1 MKQYYGIIELGT
13 IENVGENANQID
25 LITAQFVHY
34 PDCQQL
40 TIWLPQ
46 YGRQGYGNIRL
57 INNRTKAII
66 DDKPVADRL
75 NGSVQILWDTLEIA
89 PSDYTIEIEHP
100 KGGKH
105 ILPFKKYAKGK
116 KINKENPLLL
126 PKQQQE
132 TPSLHDRDASTLWK
146 TYTDGFGNTLPNEDL
161 ILREQVT
168 KQLIAQFT
176 RRIEYEGS
184 FRAGYII
191 YIEGDLRLKF
201 SHEMGGGNC
210 KFYIDVPTEST
221 WEVTTKTPLS
231 KREDIVAFVARAVQS
246 DHASNWQ
253 YEIREDS
260 IYYY

>member
-1 MKQYYGIIELGT
+1 MKQHYGIIELGT
-13 IENVGENANQID
+13 IENIGEKANEIN
-25 LITAQFVHY
+25 LIKAQFVHY

-57 INNRTKAII
+57 INNKTKTVV

-75 NGSVQILWDTLEIA
+75 NGSIQILWDTLDIP

-116 KINKENPLLL
+116 EEKKAEYIPVPEGY
-126 PKQQQE
+126 QD
-132 TPSLHDRDASTLWK
+132 TPSVPK
-146 TYTDGFGNTLPNEDL
+146 TYKDGFGNPIPNEDL
-161 ILREQVT
+161 ILREELAKKLT
-168 KQLIAQFT
+168 TMFARHI
-176 RRIEYEGS
+176 RYEGS
-184 FRAGYII
+184 FRAGNVI
-191 YIEGDLRLKF
+191 YIEGDLRLTF

-210 KFYIDVPTEST
+210 KFYIDIPTEST
-221 WEVTTKTPLS
+221 WEAATKTPLS
-231 KREDIVAFVARAVQS
+231 RRAEIVEFVANTVKTEQ
-246 DHASNWQ
+246 ASSWQ
-253 YEIREDS
+253 YEIRADC